1 MKNFRAIKATSVIA
15 ILLLSGTLLL
25 GGCVNLTQT
34 GGPSPEQPSGPSPE
48 QPSGPA
54 TGSRDVKVVYNYG
67 DTGKVELSGNNLVL
81 KVGDRLILQ
90 PAAGLTKNTRFVSS
104 GKHFIGAIMKQE
116 ADKPNSGQVVFTAV
130 KAGKGQ
136 LQIIPDTD
144 KTERAT
150 DLWITVE

>member
-15 ILLLSGTLLL
+15 VLLLSGTLLL

-34 GGPSPEQPSGPSPE
+34 GAPSSE

-81 KVGDRLILQ
+81 KVGDRLVLQ

-136 LQIIPDTD
+136 LQVIPDTD
-144 KTERAT
+144 KTERAA
-150 DLWITVE
+150 DLWVTVE